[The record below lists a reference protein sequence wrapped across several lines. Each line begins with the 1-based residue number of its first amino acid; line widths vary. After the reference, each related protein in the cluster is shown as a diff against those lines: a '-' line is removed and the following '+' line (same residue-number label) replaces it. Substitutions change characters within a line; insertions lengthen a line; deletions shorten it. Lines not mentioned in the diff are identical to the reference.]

1 MNLERLVLGTV
12 GIGGVWEKV
21 DADTSVKTILTALEQ
36 GIGAIDTAPAYGDAE
51 HYLGK
56 ALKAW
61 KGTRPVIS
69 SKAGRLKSFAA
80 DQGFYDYSTAGMQKS
95 IENTLRTLG
104 IDSLDILFLHDPA
117 HMEEKEADRVI
128 DALLAFREK
137 GYAGKIGLGGNP
149 PSWMQPYLRSGVFDV
164 LMEFNK
170 LNACN
175 TVALSENLLFCI
187 DNKIQ
192 YYSAS
197 PLNMGLLGNCYDR
210 YTGDPPPWLDSS
222 SAEAAKCVKNLAD
235 LNAMELRELAH
246 RFLMSLPYPFNIV
259 IGPSNLTQ
267 LSTTLA
273 DFRHG
278 PLPPSLVNE
287 IINGNTR
294 PTTEKTEN
302 NRMKGAN
309 EKSAG

>member
-1 MNLERLVLGTV
+1 MNLDRLVLGTV
-12 GIGGVWEKV
+12 GIGGVGGSV
-21 DADTSVKTILTALEQ
+21 DADTSVKTILTALEY

-51 HYLGK
+51 RYVGE

-61 KGTRPVIS
+61 KGKRPLIS

-117 HMEEKEADRVI
+117 HMQEKEADRVI
-128 DALLAFREK
+128 DALLVFRDK
-137 GYAGKIGLGGNP
+137 GYTHKIGLGGNP
-149 PSWMQPYLRSGVFDV
+149 PSWMQPYLSAGVFDV

-170 LNACN
+170 LSACN
-175 TVALSENLLFCI
+175 TPALTENLPFCI
-187 DNKIQ
+187 DNQIQ

-197 PLNMGLLGNCYDR
+197 PLNMGLLGNAYDR
-210 YTGDPPPWLDSS
+210 YTADPPPWLDSS
-222 SAEAAKCVKNLAD
+222 SVEAAKCAKQLAD
-235 LNAMELRELAH
+235 MNAMELRELAH
-246 RFLMSLPYPFNIV
+246 RFLVSLPYTFNIV

-273 DFRHG
+273 DFQRG
-278 PLPPSLVNE
+278 PLPSTLVNE
-287 IINGNTR
+287 I
-294 PTTEKTEN
+294 
-302 NRMKGAN
+302 MKGAN
-309 EKSAG
+309 ERRTG